1 MMDATKDLLEKAKS
15 VAGSWGSYAAFGS
28 FLLYLTGYLTLRF
41 HLMAFGIFTD
51 LAILD
56 ERYVFAGARF
66 LVYFLGSFSILVMI
80 CLPFVPL
87 VGWLRRREK
96 LRSFRERLWAWWSL
110 PNRLAFAGVVLSV
123 VLIQGVMRQCLFF
136 TNLLLREKLPEPE
149 WLHPVLLDPTGGC
162 QSLYFAG
169 LVAGTGLVAA
179 IWFVVRQHTASSRAW
194 TLLLGLLIALQFL
207 WLPINFGVLITDKEL
222 PRVSAT
228 TEQRWLVWEGKE
240 RVTFLVQRQGR
251 AGTKR
256 ALVTEL
262 KSDVKK
268 LEVAGYDPILRILFR
283 GHP

>member
-15 VAGSWGSYAAFGS
+15 VPGSWGSYAAFGS

-56 ERYVFAGARF
+56 ERYLFAGARF

-136 TNLLLREKLPEPE
+136 TNLLLRKNFPSRNGCILSCSIPPALASHSTLPGS
-149 WLHPVLLDPTGGC
+149 LLA
-162 QSLYFAG
+162 L
-169 LVAGTGLVAA
+169 
-179 IWFVVRQHTASSRAW
+179 ASSQQS
-194 TLLLGLLIALQFL
+194 GL
-207 WLPINFGVLITDKEL
+207 WCGSTPHRPK
-222 PRVSAT
+222 R
-228 TEQRWLVWEGKE
+228 
-240 RVTFLVQRQGR
+240 GR
-251 AGTKR
+251 C
-256 ALVTEL
+256 
-262 KSDVKK
+262 
-268 LEVAGYDPILRILFR
+268 F
-283 GHP
+283 